1 MRPAMPTRRT
11 SLSLVPSFPAWQL
24 AYEAVLTETD
34 IKRLFKLVE
43 IAEAAVL
50 TRRSALEGT
59 SNHHTERMALEEAVG
74 TLRFVKKEQ
83 LHF

>member
-1 MRPAMPTRRT
+1 MASKRT
-11 SLSLVPSFPAWQL
+11 ALSLTPQFPAWQL

-34 IKRLFKLVE
+34 TKKLFKLVE

-50 TRRSALEGT
+50 TRRDALDGT
-59 SNHHTERMALEEAVG
+59 ANYHTERMALEEAVA
-74 TLRFVKKEQ
+74 TLQFVKRER